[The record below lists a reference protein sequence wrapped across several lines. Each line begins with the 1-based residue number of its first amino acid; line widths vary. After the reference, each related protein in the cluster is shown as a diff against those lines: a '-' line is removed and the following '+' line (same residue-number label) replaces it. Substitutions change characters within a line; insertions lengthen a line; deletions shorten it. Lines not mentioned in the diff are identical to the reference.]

1 MRLRLIL
8 LVGATCSLVLVAFL
22 VPLAVL
28 IRSTTANR
36 VTSEATVT
44 AQSLAPAVATVD
56 EGTLTAAVSSTNSR
70 TGYQTTVFLPD
81 GRTIGQAA
89 PRSAAVLS
97 AAGGQSTTAKVA
109 GGKEVAVAVAGLN
122 GGTAVIRTFV
132 SDDQLR
138 AGVARSWAVLCL
150 LGLCLLVVSL
160 LVADRL
166 AQALIRPLSAVADV
180 SFRLAQGA
188 LAVRAADVGP
198 PEVRQVSVGLNH
210 LAGRITELLAQERAL
225 VADLS
230 HRLRTPLT
238 ALRID
243 VESVT
248 DPTTRARLVTDLDA
262 VDRTVD
268 SVIREA
274 NRPRRE
280 GTAAA
285 CDAAEVVAERTQF
298 WSVLADEEDRQ
309 MAVAIAARPIKV
321 RLDRED
327 LSACVDALIGNVF
340 RHTAEGVD
348 FAVSVEPGPAGG
360 GRLVVTDHGPGLPD
374 QLVQQ
379 RGRSGAGSTGLGLD
393 IVTRTANR
401 SGGTVTLG
409 RAPGGGAAI
418 ILDMGPPLALPGQRT
433 RSLRR
438 VAGGGGG
445 GNRPQHA
452 R

>member
-1 MRLRLIL
+1 VRLRLIL

-28 IRSTTANR
+28 LRSTTANR
-36 VTSEATVT
+36 ATSNATVA

-56 EGTLTAAVSSTNSR
+56 DATLTAAVAGLNSR

-81 GRTIGQAA
+81 GRTIGPAA
-89 PRSAAVLS
+89 PRSVAVRL
-97 AAGGQSTTAKVA
+97 AAGGKSTTAEVS
-109 GGKEVAVAVAGLN
+109 GGKEVAVAVAGLD

-132 SDDQLR
+132 SDGQLR
-138 AGVARSWAVLCL
+138 QGVARSWAVLGL
-150 LGLCLLVVSL
+150 LGLCLLAVSL

-180 SFRLAQGA
+180 SFRLAQGT
-188 LAVRAADVGP
+188 LAARAADHGP
-198 PEVRQVSVGLNH
+198 PEVRQVSAGLNH
-210 LAGRITELLAQERAL
+210 LAGRITELLAEEREL

-243 VESVT
+243 AESVA
-248 DPTTRARLVTDLDA
+248 DPVARVRLVADLDA

-280 GTAAA
+280 GAAA
-285 CDAAEVVAERTQF
+285 SCDAASVVAERTQF
-298 WSVLADEEDRQ
+298 WSVLAEEEDRE
-309 MAVAIAARPIKV
+309 MAVAIAPGPILV
-321 RLDRED
+321 RLDRQE

-340 RHTAEGVD
+340 RHTAEGVG
-348 FAVSVEPGPAGG
+348 FAVSLGPGPAGG
-360 GRLVVTDHGPGLPD
+360 GRLAVTDNGPGLPD
-374 QLVQQ
+374 ELVHH
-379 RGRSGAGSTGLGLD
+379 RGRSGGGSTGLGLD
-393 IVTRTANR
+393 IVARTANR
-401 SGGTVTLG
+401 SGGALTLG

-418 ILDMGPPLALPGQRT
+418 VLDMGPPVALPGQRA
-433 RSLRR
+433 RGLRR
-438 VAGGGGG
+438 VAGGG

-452 R
+452 G